1 MAKRKVTIGNKAY
14 SFHDQ
19 ALGITI
25 CRGEVIELSSKQLSS
40 KHIAQALNGG
50 HLRYVDES
58 EIKKYTDED
67 IEKLDKKLTSSLKKG
82 VKPEKIAKDFSLE
95 EAKLLAD
102 KHGIEVESSDTPE
115 TILLAIS
122 ETFEDNK

>member
-25 CRGEVIELSSKQLSS
+25 CRGEVVELTSKQLSS
-40 KHIAQALNGG
+40 KHISQALNGG

-67 IEKLDKKLTSSLKKG
+67 IEKLDKKLTSSFKKG
-82 VKPEKIAKDFSLE
+82 VKPEKIAKEFSLE

-115 TILLAIS
+115 TIILAIS
-122 ETFEDNK
+122 ETLEDNK